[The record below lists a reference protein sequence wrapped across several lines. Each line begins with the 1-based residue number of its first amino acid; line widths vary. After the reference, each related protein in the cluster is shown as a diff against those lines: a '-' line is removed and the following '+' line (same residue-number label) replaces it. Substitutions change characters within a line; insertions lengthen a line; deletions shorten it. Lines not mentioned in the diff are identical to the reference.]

1 MPDYDS
7 SIGAEV
13 GGPIIKDRLFFWAG
27 FAPRFENTHVFRQT
41 YVQQYDPA
49 TMGAKLDAAGN
60 PIQVENT
67 FWRARIPE
75 SRQTYYYA
83 ATLDFIPRP
92 EHHLTV
98 AAMGTP
104 SFNTQMRSLNGI
116 EFISNPAWAQERL
129 TKATPTSPPT
139 GRRSCTTTTGRSTRW
154 PASTPSTSTIA
165 RPNGTL
171 NDRNQLEYRGANL
184 WDLEGAPGCEP
195 IGSFQPCPVDNYH
208 TGGFGLT
215 KKATGARYMADLKS
229 THLFEAGGHH
239 EMPTAGTRNT

>member
-27 FAPRFENTHVFRQT
+27 FAPRFENTPRVPADVRAAI
-41 YVQQYDPA
+41 DPA
-49 TMGAKLDAAGN
+49 TMSAKLDAAGN

-75 SRQTYYYA
+75 SRQTYSYA

-104 SFNTQMRSLNGI
+104 NFNTQMRVVQRDRVHLEPALGAGAADK
-116 EFISNPAWAQERL
+116 SNNDFTAHWTSKLLRSPLAHRRAPPA
-129 TKATPTSPPT
+129 
-139 GRRSCTTTTGRSTRW
+139 C
-154 PASTPSTSTIA
+154 TPSTSTTA
-165 RPNGTL
+165 RPTARSTTGTSSST
-171 NDRNQLEYRGANL
+171 
-184 WDLEGAPGCEP
+184 GAPTCRPREAARLRADRHG
-195 IGSFQPCPVDNYH
+195 FQPCPVDHYH

-215 KKATGARYMADLKS
+215 KQYTGDR
-229 THLFEAGGHH
+229 
-239 EMPTAGTRNT
+239 